1 MNTRWWS
8 PAPGFQ
14 PTTPVLAAAAAA
26 GVPIWGDV
34 ELAWRLDAAGR
45 YGPPRRWL
53 VVTGTN
59 GKTTTTSML
68 HAMLTTA
75 GLRSVLCGNIGSP
88 VLDVLDQPAEL
99 LAVELS
105 SFQLYWAPSL
115 RPEAGVVLNIAEDH
129 LDWHS
134 TMAEYSAAKARVL
147 NGRVA
152 VVGLDDRRAAALL
165 ATASAPV
172 RVGFRLGEPAA
183 GELGVRDGQL
193 VDRAFV
199 ADPADGLALLAAASI
214 PVPGPSGV
222 LDTLAA
228 AALARSVGV
237 PAEAIAAA
245 IATFKLGRH
254 RAEVVAVADGITY
267 VDDSKATNPHA
278 AEASVLAYP
287 RVVWVAGGL
296 LKGATVDAEVA
307 RIASRLVGAV
317 LIGRDRAQVAEAL
330 SRHAPDVPV
339 VQVVTGEDVE
349 MHATADVSGTSVVE
363 VAIGDDGT
371 VGARVMTAVVAAARG
386 LAQPGDTV
394 LLAPAGAS
402 FDQFA
407 ATPTV
412 ATLRGRRTRGAPV
425 AGVGNALTRLLR
437 RGKEQNGRLR
447 RTRSWSR
454 RPSRPRRGAPRT
466 RLSAWLGRPM
476 TSFHL
481 LIAVAA
487 LLTTLGLI
495 MVLSASG
502 VRSYGA
508 DGSAWVIFGKQ
519 VIVDGHRTHRLL
531 RVHAD
536 VSAVH
541 PADGVHQLRDHH
553 HLAGAGADS
562 GHRQPRQRLP

>member
-1 MNTRWWS
+1 MPDVLDPLVPGAPVLIAGGRVTGRAVLAALTRFGS
-8 PAPGFQ
+8 TPTVCDDDPAMLRPYAENGVATVDPAAAELRISDPRQGYALVVTSPGFQ

-34 ELAWRLDAAGR
+34 ELAWRLDAAGL

-68 HAMLTTA
+68 HAMLTAA

-105 SFQLYWAPSL
+105 SFQLHWAPSL

-129 LDWHS
+129 LDWHA
-134 TMAEYSAAKARVL
+134 TMAEYAAAKARVL

-152 VVGLDDRRAAALL
+152 VVGMDDRRAAALL
-165 ATASAPV
+165 ETASAPV

-199 ADPADGLALLAAASI
+199 TSPADGLALMPVASI
-214 PVPGPSGV
+214 PVPGPVGV

-228 AALARSVGV
+228 TALARCVGV
-237 PAEAIAAA
+237 PADAIADA
-245 IATFKLGRH
+245 IASFRVGRH

-296 LKGATVDAEVA
+296 LKGASVDAEVA

-349 MHATADVSGTSVVE
+349 MHATGDVFGASVVE
-363 VAIGDDGT
+363 VAQVDDSSGT
-371 VGARVMTAVVAAARG
+371 LGARVMTAVVAAARG
-386 LAQPGDTV
+386 LAKPGDTV

-402 FDQFA
+402 FDQFSGYA
-407 ATPTV
+407 DRGDTFAT
-412 ATLRGRRTRGAPV
+412 
-425 AGVGNALTRLLR
+425 
-437 RGKEQNGRLR
+437 
-447 RTRSWSR
+447 
-454 RPSRPRRGAPRT
+454 
-466 RLSAWLGRPM
+466 
-476 TSFHL
+476 
-481 LIAVAA
+481 AVREA
-487 LLTTLGLI
+487 I
-495 MVLSASG
+495 
-502 VRSYGA
+502 R
-508 DGSAWVIFGKQ
+508 
-519 VIVDGHRTHRLL
+519 
-531 RVHAD
+531 
-536 VSAVH
+536 
-541 PADGVHQLRDHH
+541 
-553 HLAGAGADS
+553 
-562 GHRQPRQRLP
+562 